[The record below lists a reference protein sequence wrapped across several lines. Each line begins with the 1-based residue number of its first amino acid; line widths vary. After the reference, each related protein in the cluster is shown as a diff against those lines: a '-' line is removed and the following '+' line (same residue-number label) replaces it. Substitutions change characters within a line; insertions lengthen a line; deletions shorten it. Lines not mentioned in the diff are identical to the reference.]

1 MSLDTVLASV
11 IVIGA
16 AFYLY
21 RKFIRNSA
29 KDGCPGGGCC
39 GGKHHGADTKC
50 CSAKE

>member
-1 MSLDTVLASV
+1 MSLDIILASG

-21 RKFIRNSA
+21 RKFIRNSSGG
-29 KDGCPGGGCC
+29 GCLGGGCC
-39 GGKHHGADTKC
+39 GGEQHTADKKC